1 MGENIMDYSNK
12 RPVGGLNVDYFLE
25 HAEEILND
33 TEHLYDP
40 YYFIALRYSENETAR
55 YYALK
60 LEKTHRNIWMAFG
73 RNNSFMNP
81 GETSRTKA
89 LDRVTREYC
98 EATGHW
104 DMYNWID
111 IKDHPYPEEEKFN
124 Y

>member
-1 MGENIMDYSNK
+1 MDYSNK
-12 RPVGGLNVDYFLE
+12 RPIGGLNVDYFLE
-25 HAEEILND
+25 HAEEIIND
-33 TEHLYDP
+33 TEHLSNPYDFGVLRIDDDSLVRH
-40 YYFIALRYSENETAR
+40 YYHE
-55 YYALK
+55 
-60 LEKTHRNIWMAFG
+60 LEKTHRSMWMAFG
-73 RNNSFMNP
+73 RNNSFINP
-81 GETSRTKA
+81 GETSYSKA